1 MMYAAAT
8 GGVATLAGCSGDDTE
23 AENADDENE
32 SSENGD
38 QGGESDE
45 ADDENGNDDDDNDED
60 EENLVIVAPDD
71 DWRFDPEEIT
81 ISVGETITWYFDAPG
96 HNVTSHPDAS
106 DQNENPDDAEPFASY
121 EGDNHSSL
129 DEEGTEFE
137 HTFETPGEYTYVCE
151 PHDGTMIGMVIVEE

>member
-1 MMYAAAT
+1 MRYAAAT

-23 AENADDENE
+23 AENVDDENE

-38 QGGESDE
+38 QGNESDE
-45 ADDENGNDDDDNDED
+45 ADDENGNDED

-71 DWRFDPEEIT
+71 DWRFEPEEIT

-121 EGDNHSSL
+121 EEDNHSSL

-151 PHDGTMIGMVIVEE
+151 PHDGSMIGTVIVEE